1 MIQEP
6 IKFHNPAHQ
15 NDISIVESLIYP
27 IFSKKN
33 KKDKHYWN
41 EIRSLFLSAM
51 KNANLNFFKR
61 HIFWFYVNR
70 TITKGLKKG
79 MPLIEV
85 EEILRKFIR
94 NRVDTE
100 KDKKDLAFNRAQRSF
115 ELVKDY
121 IVGEKILDLGAGD
134 GLLAFKIKEQLEKEV
149 LLVDIVD
156 YNYTDLPLILYD
168 PEGKI
173 PLADKKVDTTI
184 LYTVLHHA
192 SDPEHL
198 LKEATRITKERFV
211 IIEAYI
217 EKEDIQM
224 TNSFFDWFYN
234 RVIGDEDINVPL
246 NFLRVKGWEKLLK
259 SHGFDIIETIY
270 LGINEPVVPE
280 HQILIIADHTDT
292 NS

>member
-1 MIQEP
+1 MTQEET
-6 IKFHNPAHQ
+6 IKFHKPANQ
-15 NDISIVESLIYP
+15 NDISNVENLIYP
-27 IFSKKN
+27 IFSKKSE
-33 KKDKHYWN
+33 KDKHYWS

-51 KNANLNFFKR
+51 KNANLGFLKR

-79 MPLIEV
+79 IPLIEV
-85 EEILRKFIR
+85 EETLRKFIR
-94 NRVDTE
+94 KRADSE
-100 KDKKDLAFNRAQRSF
+100 KDRKTLGLKRAKRSF

-121 IVGEKILDLGAGD
+121 IVGEKVLDLGAGD
-134 GLLAFKIKEQLEKEV
+134 GLLALEIKEQLKKEV
-149 LLVDIVD
+149 VLVDVVN

-168 PEGKI
+168 PEERI
-173 PLADKKVDTTI
+173 PLADEEVDTTI

-192 SDPEHL
+192 SDPQHL
-198 LKEATRITKERFV
+198 LKEATRITKKRLV
-211 IIEAYI
+211 IMEGYV
-217 EKEDIQM
+217 EEDDIRM

-246 NFLRVKGWEKLLK
+246 NFLRVKAWEKILK
-259 SHGFDIIETIY
+259 ALAFDVSETIY

-280 HQILIIADHTDT
+280 HQILIIADHI

>member
-1 MIQEP
+1 M
-6 IKFHNPAHQ
+6 KFHKPANQ
-15 NDISIVESLIYP
+15 NDISNVESLIYP
-27 IFSKKN
+27 IFAKKSE
-33 KKDKHYWN
+33 KDKHYWSK
-41 EIRSLFLSAM
+41 IRSLFLSAM
-51 KNANLNFFKR
+51 KNANLGFLKR

-79 MPLIEV
+79 IPLIEV
-85 EEILRKFIR
+85 EGTLRKFIR
-94 NRVDTE
+94 KRADRE
-100 KDKKDLAFNRAQRSF
+100 KDRKTLAFKRAKRSF

-121 IVGEKILDLGAGD
+121 IVGGKVLDLGAGD
-134 GLLAFKIKEQLEKEV
+134 GLLALEIKEQLKKEV
-149 LLVDIVD
+149 VLVDIVD

-168 PEGKI
+168 PKENV
-173 PLADKKVDTTI
+173 PLADGEVDTTI

-198 LKEATRITKERFV
+198 LKEATRITKKRLV
-211 IIEAYI
+211 IIEGYI
-217 EKEDIQM
+217 EEEDIRI

-259 SHGFDIIETIY
+259 SHGFDMIKTIY

-280 HQILIIADHTDT
+280 HQILIIADHN